1 MDTLVKQIEEMRV
14 RMNNLVTEEDRL
26 VTALGN
32 ALTGADEKLLADVR
46 NVAAA
51 HEARRVTILK
61 ELQLLAG
68 RMGMLP
74 GPRAPFTALET
85 VPVPELS
92 QTIGPV
98 ETAPVQEPLQT
109 SEPPVGGRGDWRQAT
124 ANIQDYLTLQLK
136 ARAG

>member
-26 VTALGN
+26 VAALGK

-46 NVAAA
+46 GVAAA
-51 HEARRVTILK
+51 HEGRRVTILK
-61 ELQLLAG
+61 ELQMLAG

-74 GPRAPFTALET
+74 SPRAPFTTLET
-85 VPVPELS
+85 SPVPELS

-98 ETAPVQEPLQT
+98 ETAPVQELQT
-109 SEPPVGGRGDWRQAT
+109 SKPPVGGRGDWRQAT
-124 ANIQDYLTLQLK
+124 ANIQDYLAHQSKT
-136 ARAG
+136 RAG

>member
-1 MDTLVKQIEEMRV
+1 MDTLIKQIEEMRV

-26 VTALGN
+26 VSALGT

-61 ELQLLAG
+61 ELQMLAG

-74 GPRAPFTALET
+74 SPRAPFTTLET

-92 QTIGPV
+92 QASGTV
-98 ETAPVQEPLQT
+98 ETVPTQEQPT
-109 SEPPVGGRGDWRQAT
+109 TEPVGRGGDWRQAT
-124 ANIQDYLTLQLK
+124 ANIQDYVTRQLK
-136 ARAG
+136 TRAG